1 MNMISDI
8 MKNASAVALAVQ
20 KAAAGSTENDAGN
33 MLDNANTENNDNK
46 GAEEVPD
53 VVYTE
58 DVRLDATRVIAEWAQ
73 TDDLAEGEG
82 YGDRLL
88 ALVVGT
94 AAHSENDLTE
104 DEVEYA
110 GMVAEVVGDYLEDKG
125 IPEDDIDALIGDAS
139 FDNDVAERVHEA
151 LLDKLPDGEEA
162 MLDDAGR
169 FVDGGDDD
177 MLDATYRKKIVVRGG
192 KKVRINKRIAGTI
205 RLNAAQKAAVRKMQ
219 RKAFSGAAKIRR
231 AKSMRLRRKMGL

>member
-1 MNMISDI
+1 MYLISDI
-8 MKNASAVALAVQ
+8 LKNSNAVADAVH
-20 KAAAGSTENDAGN
+20 KAAAGQVENNGN
-33 MLDNANTENNDNK
+33 MLDNAALPNNNNND
-46 GAEEVPD
+46 EVPD
-53 VVYTE
+53 IVYTE
-58 DVRLDATRVIAEWAQ
+58 DMRLDATRVIAEWAQ
-73 TDDLAEGEG
+73 TDDLDGDEG

-88 ALVVGT
+88 ALIVGT

-104 DEVEYA
+104 DEVQYA

-125 IPEDDIDALIGDAS
+125 IAADDIDALLGDAS

-169 FVDGGDDD
+169 FVDGDETDDN
-177 MLDATYRKKIVVRGG
+177 MLDATYRKKVVVRGG
-192 KKVRINKRIAGTI
+192 KKIRINKRIAGTI

-219 RKAFSGAAKIRR
+219 RKAFSGAAKIKR